1 MRETRAV
8 SSMRRAPPD
17 VKRWSVW
24 LVAAATALTEPAAAA
39 EAVDIAIRDGES
51 PELSR
56 KLRAEVGYAGF
67 VAVDGASRTSQTPAS
82 IRILSADRVQLS
94 VQRASDT
101 TRFEQTLERRP
112 AEGESFALRVVE
124 ELRAR
129 LVDVGWTLP
138 AKSGTEEQAPANAP
152 LTADATA
159 ERSFEPSFEDTTP
172 SETGAERPH
181 AETTSIGN
189 GASGLRLWLGAG
201 AAGTWSFG
209 GLGVTP
215 HAALSLRAD
224 LGPDWGAALTANLP
238 LMSTDLAGAEGEAD
252 VTWSAFTAAIE
263 HTLPLPPGWLGGI
276 GLGAGLFVLDAEGQ
290 ARAELSGQDERL
302 VCGAGFAQL
311 SLGHE
316 LNGWLRLRATATAGS
331 TAPRPV
337 LLFDNRQVASLGR
350 GYASLGL
357 ALELGWPAS
366 DPVEAAP

>member
-1 MRETRAV
+1 
-8 SSMRRAPPD
+8 MRRAAPD

-24 LVAAATALTEPAAAA
+24 LVAAATALAEPAAAA
-39 EAVDIAIRDGES
+39 EALDIVISDGES

-67 VAVDGASRTSQTPAS
+67 VAVDDASRASQAPAS

-94 VQRASDT
+94 MQRASDT

-124 ELRAR
+124 QLRAR

-138 AKSGTEEQAPANAP
+138 AKGGAREQEPANAP
-152 LTADATA
+152 LAADATA
-159 ERSFEPSFEDTTP
+159 ERSFETRIEDTP
-172 SETGAERPH
+172 SETGAERPR
-181 AETTSIGN
+181 AETRSVGD
-189 GASGLRLWLGAG
+189 GPSGLRLWLGAG
-201 AAGTWSFG
+201 AAGAWSFG

-238 LMSTDLAGAEGEAD
+238 LMSTDLAGAEGEAS
-252 VTWSAFTAAIE
+252 VTWSAFTAAVE
-263 HTLPLPPGWLGGI
+263 HTLPLPSGWLGGI

-290 ARAELSGQDERL
+290 ARADFSGQDERL

-316 LNGWLRLRATATAGS
+316 LNGWLRVRATATAGS

-337 LLFDNRQVASLGR
+337 LLFDEREVASLGR
-350 GYASLGL
+350 AYASLGL
-357 ALELGWPAS
+357 ALELGWPSS

>member
-1 MRETRAV
+1 
-8 SSMRRAPPD
+8 
-17 VKRWSVW
+17 
-24 LVAAATALTEPAAAA
+24 VAAATALAEPAAAA
-39 EAVDIAIRDGES
+39 EAMDIALFEGES

-56 KLRAEVGYAGF
+56 QLRAEVGYAGF
-67 VAVDGASRTSQTPAS
+67 VAVDGARRESQGPAS
-82 IRILSADRVQLS
+82 IRVLSADRVALS
-94 VQRASDT
+94 VSGATGT

-138 AKSGTEEQAPANAP
+138 EKNGAEEQATEATP
-152 LTADATA
+152 LAVAGT
-159 ERSFEPSFEDTTP
+159 EPSPEPGVEDDSRP
-172 SETGAERPH
+172 ATGAERARTEP
-181 AETTSIGN
+181 TSG
-189 GASGLRLWLGAG
+189 GGGPSGLRLWFGAG
-201 AAGTWSFG
+201 ATGAWSFG

-238 LMSTDLAGAEGEAD
+238 LTSTDLAGAEGDAD
-252 VTWSAFTAAIE
+252 VSWSAFTAAVE

-290 ARAELSGQDERL
+290 ARPDFSGQDERL
-302 VCGAGFAQL
+302 VCGAGFVQL

-316 LNGWLRLRATATAGS
+316 IESWLRLRATATAGS

-337 LLFDNRQVASLGR
+337 LRFDGREVASLGR
-350 GYASLGL
+350 GYGSLGL
-357 ALELGWPAS
+357 ALEIGWPSSEPDAG
-366 DPVEAAP
+366 AR